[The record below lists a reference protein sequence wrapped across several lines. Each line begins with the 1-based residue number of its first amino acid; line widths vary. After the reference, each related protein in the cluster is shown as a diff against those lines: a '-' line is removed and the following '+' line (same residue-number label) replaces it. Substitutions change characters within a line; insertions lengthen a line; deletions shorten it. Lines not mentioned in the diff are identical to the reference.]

1 METKE
6 RILATASAMF
16 LEKGVA
22 AVGMR
27 DIFAAA
33 QLTQGGFY
41 RHFESKEELIAEA
54 ISRALDRL
62 IAMLEDETNGKSPA
76 EAVEKIVSI
85 YLRQSRGKQ
94 QPYLCPLAMLGA
106 ELSHCNPQVR
116 AVARAG
122 YKRLVQLVENRLQSL
137 VKTGAPVL
145 ASAIVSTMVGAV
157 TLANIASD
165 PATASSIVSNA
176 QAFIRSHLSSC
187 MNVPRT
193 KKPVLRRSHSRS

>member
-1 METKE
+1 
-6 RILATASAMF
+6 
-16 LEKGVA
+16 
-22 AVGMR
+22 
-27 DIFAAA
+27 
-33 QLTQGGFY
+33 
-41 RHFESKEELIAEA
+41 
-54 ISRALDRL
+54 
-62 IAMLEDETNGKSPA
+62 
-76 EAVEKIVSI
+76 
-85 YLRQSRGKQ
+85 
-94 QPYLCPLAMLGA
+94 
-106 ELSHCNPQVR
+106 VR